1 MIGRHDILCAQRTT
15 MTAND
20 DTTAESETP
29 IELMQRVTEKLS
41 SRRKFLGNT
50 AKVGAGGVA
59 LSAAG
64 AGTAAAEGVA
74 TVTFDDQE
82 TTGTS
87 VTVAS
92 VYVPEDGFVAI
103 HDSSL
108 LDGEV
113 LDSVIGVSHYLES
126 GSYEDVEVSLF
137 EVDGAEFETDTLEE
151 DQTLIAMPHEDTDG
165 DEEYDFV
172 ESGGEDDGPYT
183 ADGEAVVDDAHVD
196 VVEENDAEDDDAEDV
211 SDIDIL
217 NYALTL
223 EHLEAAYYNEF
234 LDEYSESDVER
245 SDVAAIFANDSLRY
259 STYQFVQAVRD
270 HEEAH
275 VETLTQT
282 IEDLGGDPVEPAE
295 YEFPYDSIEEFASLS
310 ATIEAV
316 GVSAYAGAAPSI
328 ENDDLI
334 PPALSIHSVE
344 ARHTSYF
351 NVLDTTSPFPNAFDP
366 ARTMDEVLAI
376 ASDFIVSDE

>member
-1 MIGRHDILCAQRTT
+1 M
-15 MTAND
+15 
-20 DTTAESETP
+20 
-29 IELMQRVTEKLS
+29 
-41 SRRKFLGNT
+41 
-50 AKVGAGGVA
+50 
-59 LSAAG
+59 
-64 AGTAAAEGVA
+64 
-74 TVTFDDQE
+74 
-82 TTGTS
+82 
-87 VTVAS
+87 
-92 VYVPEDGFVAI
+92 
-103 HDSSL
+103 
-108 LDGEV
+108 
-113 LDSVIGVSHYLES
+113 
-126 GSYEDVEVSLF
+126 
-137 EVDGAEFETDTLEE
+137 
-151 DQTLIAMPHEDTDG
+151 
-165 DEEYDFV
+165 
-172 ESGGEDDGPYT
+172 
-183 ADGEAVVDDAHVD
+183 
-196 VVEENDAEDDDAEDV
+196 
-211 SDIDIL
+211 DIL